1 MDNRVT
7 VQDMLEFCQK
17 MIAEGKGDY
26 TFNMDGYFEIDFTVE
41 DFRHSVRLWQVIG
54 MTNKTFGLL
63 LIVLAFLIGYIAL
76 NSEGCKREMKSVSS
90 DLGGGVMRTV
100 TAYDYNGKP
109 IKTWKGKFDISE
121 RQGETYFDLNGKRV
135 IIQRAIVISEEQ

>member
-1 MDNRVT
+1 
-7 VQDMLEFCQK
+7 
-17 MIAEGKGDY
+17 
-26 TFNMDGYFEIDFTVE
+26 
-41 DFRHSVRLWQVIG
+41 

-121 RQGETYFDLNGKRV
+121 RQGETYFDLNDKRV